1 MTAAAS
7 TAHGTTRNTTA
18 RELPVVFECEGS
30 RLVGMVHVP
39 EQPRAR
45 GLLCV
50 VAGGPQ
56 YRAGLAR
63 NQVRLARRLAAEG
76 VPVMRFDYRGL
87 GDSEGR
93 FRGFCHVEQ
102 DLRAALREFFA
113 QVPQLREV
121 ALWGGCDASSAS
133 LINGWK
139 FPQVGGLL
147 LGNPWVHSEET
158 GDQVA
163 VAHYRQ
169 RLKDKDFWLKL
180 LRGGYN
186 PLPAVATLLRS
197 AQRRAL
203 RALGLGGKATTV
215 QAPLADDPA
224 LPFQQRMRV
233 GLALFK
239 GEVLFVMSGQSLVS
253 KEFDQLLVESP
264 AWQAALAAP
273 ARVVRVELPQADQA
287 FSSIASQNEVIEL
300 ISRWMSEP
308 RQMPGIEGAAAL
320 LTAATQRLATS
331 TNQES

>member
-1 MTAAAS
+1 MS
-7 TAHGTTRNTTA
+7 TPGGTA

-39 EQPRAR
+39 ARPQAR

-63 NQVRLARRLAAEG
+63 NQVRLARRLAAAG

-93 FRGFCHVEQ
+93 FRGFCHVEA
-102 DLRAALREFFA
+102 DLRAALQEFLA
-113 QVPQLREV
+113 RVPELREV
-121 ALWGGCDASSAS
+121 VLWGGCDASSAS

-139 FPQVGGLL
+139 FPQVSGLM

-169 RLKDKDFWLKL
+169 RFKDKDFWLKL

-186 PLPAVATLLRS
+186 PLPAAATLLRS
-197 AQRRAL
+197 LLRRVL
-203 RALGLGGKATTV
+203 RGLGLGGGGGQA
-215 QAPLADDPA
+215 QAPQADDPA
-224 LPFQQRMRV
+224 LPFQQRMRL
-233 GLALFK
+233 GLARFK

-287 FSSIASQNEVIEL
+287 FSSMASQNEVIEL
-300 ISRWMSEP
+300 IARWMSEP
-308 RQMPGIEGAAAL
+308 RQLPGVEGAAAML
-320 LTAATQRLATS
+320 AAATQRLATS